1 MSSDDFK
8 LLLKK
13 IFALQPLS
21 SLPAVAVAAVVVTMA
36 LDVPINATVSTLW
49 VLLPLSVAFSGVIG
63 PYLAI
68 RSALTNAFL
77 KNEGEP
83 PERRMARILRLPRL
97 IEAQLLALH
106 LISGLILVG
115 GPAFSHGRGYARIP
129 LGIAAY
135 VLVML
140 PAFVWQGLKTQELL
154 RPHALALFQRH
165 PKIELREG
173 GLLWTRQSW
182 YLPYTFILFI
192 VSATVS
198 MGLIVA
204 RKYQDG
210 VAELHAALAGT
221 PHAQLVQGKLSF
233 ADGALIWPLLVVG
246 GYIIAV
252 AALSAWALARHQR
265 DGARAVRQSIESLA
279 LGQPELPRWISTD
292 ETGDLSMSAGAVFEQ
307 LRTFSTTL
315 RQSATQLGVSAEQ
328 LGESSAKQN
337 EVLVLQA
344 AAIQETQVTAQEI
357 KQTSLIAS
365 QKAEAVLN
373 QTQRANEI
381 SEAGEQVI
389 EQSLQGLVEIRQE
402 VKEMETR
409 ISALA
414 VQARQI
420 GHITTTVKDLADQS
434 NMLALNA
441 AIEAVR
447 AGEHGKGF
455 GVVAREIRALA
466 DQSIQSTRHVGEILD
481 QIVRAIAATVTITER
496 GANKVGQ
503 SVEQVRNFGDNIRQ
517 MAGIVRDNATAV
529 RQISAAVAQQNAG
542 IHQISQAVTELSR
555 MMEETTSRVRTTE
568 DAAKVVQEIAGQVAS
583 FGGSFGAE
591 RPAGGQ
597 NGPATPTGTS
607 GS

>member
-36 LDVPINATVSTLW
+36 LDVPFDAAMSTLW

-63 PYLAI
+63 PYFVV
-68 RSALTNAFL
+68 RSALTDAFL

-83 PERRMARILRLPRL
+83 PEGRIARILRLPRL
-97 IEAQLLALH
+97 IELQLLALH
-106 LISGLILVG
+106 LISGLVVVG
-115 GPAFSHGRGYARIP
+115 GPAFSHGRGYGRLP
-129 LGIAAY
+129 LGLAAY

-140 PAFVWQGLKTQELL
+140 PAFVWQGLKTQELI
-154 RPHALALFQRH
+154 RPHALELFQRH
-165 PKIELREG
+165 PRIELREG

-192 VSATVS
+192 VSAIFS
-198 MGLIVA
+198 MGLVVA

-210 VAELHAALAGT
+210 AAELQAALAGT
-221 PHAQLVQGKLSF
+221 PHARLVQDKLSF
-233 ADGALIWPLLVVG
+233 ADGTLIWPLLAVG
-246 GYIIAV
+246 GYILAV
-252 AALSAWALARHQR
+252 AALSAWALARNQR
-265 DGARAVRQSIESLA
+265 DGTRAVQQSIESLA
-279 LGQPELPRWISTD
+279 SGRPELPRWISTD
-292 ETGDLSMSAGAVFEQ
+292 ETGDLSRSAGAVFEQ
-307 LRTFSTTL
+307 LRTFSSTL
-315 RQSATQLGVSAEQ
+315 RQSASQLGASAEQ

-481 QIVRAIAATVTITER
+481 QIVHAIAATVTITER
-496 GANKVGQ
+496 GAHKVGQ
-503 SVEQVRNFGDNIRQ
+503 SVEQVRNFGENIRQ

-568 DAAKVVQEIAGQVAS
+568 DAAKTVQEIAGQVAS

-591 RPAGGQ
+591 RLPETKDGA
-597 NGPATPTGTS
+597 APTGTS